1 MKLSYQ
7 SLGITSLQKTSSV
20 RSINSIPPIPEAFSI
35 SALLP
40 ERSAPLNNN
49 AGLMYGKTFY
59 DSHMTQQ
66 DVSVK
71 VK

>member
-20 RSINSIPPIPEAFSI
+20 RYVNSIPPIPEAFSS

-40 ERSAPLNNN
+40 ERSAPYN
-49 AGLMYGKTFY
+49 AGLMFGKTFY
-59 DSHMTQQ
+59 GSHMTQQ
-66 DVSVK
+66 DVSFK